1 MNEALLVGIGGF
13 FGAASRYLVSK
24 YASQTF
30 NTFPAGTL
38 IVNVTGSFILGFI
51 MYSALNSR
59 LISPEFR
66 LLVAVGFVGAYTTM
80 STFAYETI
88 RFTDTRDFLDA
99 GTNIL
104 LNIVLCLGAVYL
116 GKIASAIITSH
127 IKGA

>member
-1 MNEALLVGIGGF
+1 MTEALLVGIGGF
-13 FGAASRYLVSK
+13 FGAISRYLVSK
-24 YASQTF
+24 YAGQTF
-30 NTFPAGTL
+30 SAFPVGTL

-88 RFTDTRDFLDA
+88 RLTDTRDILDA
-99 GTNIL
+99 GVNIL
-104 LNIVLCLGAVYL
+104 LNVALCLGAVYL
-116 GKIASAIITSH
+116 GKIASALITAH